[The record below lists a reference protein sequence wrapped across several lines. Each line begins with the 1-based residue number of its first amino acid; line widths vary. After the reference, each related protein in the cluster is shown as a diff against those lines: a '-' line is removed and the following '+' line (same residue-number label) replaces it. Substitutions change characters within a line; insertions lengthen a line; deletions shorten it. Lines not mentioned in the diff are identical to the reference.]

1 MSGNES
7 PFRLLAWVLAGAL
20 SACAA
25 GPEAVVTEGRSA
37 MPAPG
42 ARAASPVA
50 GFERQHREQAAKAAA
65 LARWADA
72 VWAWDVVLALKPD
85 DAEAKA
91 QRERAQR
98 AAQAAVAEREP
109 RAREAQQRGDAD
121 TATRLWLEVLSLA
134 PEHAAAADALRQI
147 ERQRARRQNVA
158 GGFRAGPPRP
168 ARPLPEATEAVD
180 AVPPPKAKR

>member
-1 MSGNES
+1 MSCDDS
-7 PFRLLAWVLAGAL
+7 LSRMLALVLAGAL

-25 GPEAVVTEGRSA
+25 GPAEMATEGRSA
-37 MPAPG
+37 MAAPG

-50 GFERQHREQAAKAAA
+50 AFERQYREQAAQAAA

-72 VWAWDVVLALKPD
+72 LWAWDVVLALKPD
-85 DAEAKA
+85 DAEATV

-158 GGFRAGPPRP
+158 GGFRAGGPRP
-168 ARPLPEATEAVD
+168 ARPLPEAADVAD
-180 AVPPPKAKR
+180 AVPPARPKR